1 MFHVLGNAGRDIAF
15 RVKSC
20 RDQTLNACI
29 TYGGLGGKGLN
40 QAIAAARA
48 EMDVRLIAAVGL
60 IRDTLRAERIATDTL
75 IDLPGETDYSVIIVA
90 RGGEN
95 MIITGASQAE
105 SVTGRDVDRRVSIS
119 GCDALLLQGNLSP
132 DPTSCREARETSWR
146 KSHLQ
151 CGPIP
156 GLVQDDE
163 SLCRCPDSQFRRGRS
178 LDTH

>member
-1 MFHVLGNAGRDIAF
+1 MLHVLGNACRDITF
-15 RVKSC
+15 RVEILP
-20 RDQTLNACI
+20 RPGETLNARI

-48 EMDVRLIAAVGL
+48 EMDVRVIAAVGKDSAASL

-90 RGGEN
+90 RGGEHDHHQRFP
-95 MIITGASQAE
+95 GGERDRKGRRQASFNFQ
-105 SVTGRDVDRRVSIS
+105 RRRPAPS
-119 GCDALLLQGNLSP
+119 GKPLAGS
-132 DPTSCREARETSWR
+132 DPSCREARETSWR

-163 SLCRCPDSQFRRGRS
+163 SRCRCQRPQP
-178 LDTH
+178 

>member
-75 IDLPGETDYSVIIVA
+75 IDLPGETGRWLHAIP
-90 RGGEN
+90 
-95 MIITGASQAE
+95 SQPELADE
-105 SVTGRDVDRRVSIS
+105 KISLHVPPRAGRR
-119 GCDALLLQGNLSP
+119 
-132 DPTSCREARETSWR
+132 
-146 KSHLQ
+146 
-151 CGPIP
+151 
-156 GLVQDDE
+156 
-163 SLCRCPDSQFRRGRS
+163 
-178 LDTH
+178 

>member
-1 MFHVLGNAGRDIAF
+1 MLHVLGNACRDIRF
-15 RVKSC
+15 RVEILP
-20 RDQTLNACI
+20 RPGETLNARI

-48 EMDVRLIAAVGL
+48 EMDVRLIAAVGNDSAASL
-60 IRDTLRAERIATDTL
+60 IRDTLRAERIAADTH
-75 IDLPGETDYSVIIVA
+75 IDLPGEPDYSVTIVA

-95 MIITGASQAE
+95 MIITSASQAE

-119 GCDALLLQGNLSP
+119 SGDALLLQRNLCRS
-132 DPTSCREARETSWR
+132 DPSCREARETSWR

-163 SLCRCPDSQFRRGRS
+163 SRCRCQRPQP
-178 LDTH
+178 